1 MKDFISVKQAAEVT
15 GYDSASLH
23 KQLEADLN
31 NNRQSIPCVRCG
43 NHILVV
49 LRTFAQM
56 ILGIEYNV
64 PEKLANWLIKW
75 HLATDEEIDEIL
87 KEAS

>member
-1 MKDFISVKQAAEVT
+1 MKDFISVKQVAEVT
-15 GYDSASLH
+15 GFDSASLH
-23 KQLEADLN
+23 KQLEAD
-31 NNRQSIPCVRCG
+31 
-43 NHILVV
+43 VV

-87 KEAS
+87 KEAA